1 MPRARYVEF
10 CEQVIG
16 KVRFVKVDRTT
27 RYTKIESHTKLT
39 YLAQRIRFG
48 PANRAFLF
56 LGVIALDVFE
66 LLSNADLCARR
77 TDADDIFVSRSN
89 EKDSLGR
96 GDGVHDVG
104 VVSLTIPPLFA
115 LTRLAP
121 PFIPLDLIPPTDRGV
136 PADPLSNVLGVRRDI
151 PADTSS
157 LLTSDLLLVGVT
169 NVGTSFIMS
178 VDRSVVTWS

>member
-1 MPRARYVEF
+1 M
-10 CEQVIG
+10 
-16 KVRFVKVDRTT
+16 
-27 RYTKIESHTKLT
+27 S
-39 YLAQRIRFG
+39 LAI
-48 PANRAFLF
+48 
-56 LGVIALDVFE
+56 
-66 LLSNADLCARR
+66 S
-77 TDADDIFVSRSN
+77 
-89 EKDSLGR
+89 
-96 GDGVHDVG
+96 
-104 VVSLTIPPLFA
+104 PLFA

-169 NVGTSFIMS
+169 NVGTSFMMS